1 MKKLYLFIFL
11 FFSFVLNVSADGTST
26 YYIEANIQSNGDMQV
41 KELKILDG
49 NYNGVKTNLR
59 FQNPYLKQFTGTSLD
74 DFEGSSIYNGTAL
87 TDLKVYDVKID
98 NNDFG
103 LVNKPNKEFKL
114 VNSADVGDY
123 GKYTK
128 EVRSDGVN
136 LTIYMPSKYN
146 HASLVTYTIKD
157 AIVVHNDIA
166 ELAWDFISSSYEEDI
181 SNLKVIVNLP
191 SDSNELRVFSH
202 GPLNGEN
209 RIINKRSV
217 EMTYDYLY
225 RGNAVDMRV
234 VFDKSLV
241 SEANKKSNIDGL
253 DKILK
258 VEEIRANQANQIRE
272 QEYKRLEQDAISFV
286 EIAKTTLKKDDYEIA
301 LTFVNKLND
310 GEVKTNLL
318 NELDIVQEKIDKR
331 INLWTS
337 ILYLLSIIWLIGL
350 IILVRKIYIK
360 YDKELKSNFEVQ
372 YFRDIP
378 SDYNPGI
385 VSYLINKNI
394 VEDSFG
400 ASVLELIRKKVLL
413 LEEIEVK
420 NKKDYK
426 LTLNQN
432 YDINTL
438 SIADNKLI
446 DLLINKIGDNNS
458 VTLKEVQKY
467 SKNYS
472 SAKTF
477 MTLYDSWKNLTYTDA
492 LNEGFYQT
500 SNLPKWLSVLYSL
513 ILIPLLLLGIDNEIN
528 CILLFILLI
537 PMVAS
542 IIYFISYTKK
552 TQKGIDEYRKW
563 IGLKNFLN
571 DFGRFSEKELPEIH
585 LWERYLVY
593 ATLFGIA
600 DKVQKV
606 MKVKLQNIN
615 YNDTDF
621 TFLYLRD
628 LYFYRNLNNTLNSSI
643 SSARSTITQHEIAT
657 SSRSSSG
664 GFGGGSSFGGGGFGG
679 GGSSG
684 GRF

>member
-11 FFSFVLNVSADGTST
+11 FFSFILGVNADGTST

-49 NYNGVKTNLR
+49 KYNGIKTNLR
-59 FQNPYLKQFTGTSLD
+59 FQNPFLKTFSGISLD
-74 DFEGSSIYNGTAL
+74 DFEGSSIYNGTSL

-98 NNDFG
+98 SNNFE
-103 LVNKPNKEFKL
+103 LVNKPNKEFQL
-114 VNSADVGDY
+114 VNSANIGDY

-128 EVRSDGVN
+128 EIVNDGVN
-136 LTIYMPSKYN
+136 LTIYMPSKYER
-146 HASLVTYTIKD
+146 ASLVTYTIKD
-157 AIVVHNDIA
+157 AVVVHNDIA
-166 ELAWDFISSSYEEDI
+166 ELAWDFISADYEEDI
-181 SNLKVIVNLP
+181 NNLKVVVNLP
-191 SDSNELRVFSH
+191 NNSTELRVFSH
-202 GPLNGEN
+202 GPLNGNN
-209 RIINKRSV
+209 RIINKQSV

-225 RGNAVDMRV
+225 QGNAVDMRI
-234 VFDKSLV
+234 VFDKNLV
-241 SEANKKSNIDGL
+241 NSAIKKSNVDGL
-253 DKILK
+253 EKILK
-258 VEEIRANQANQIRE
+258 VEEIRAEQANQLRE
-272 QEYKRLEQDAISFV
+272 QAYKELEQETIRLV
-286 EIAKTTLKKDDYEIA
+286 EVAKNTLKQEDLDIA

-310 GEVKTNLL
+310 GELKTNLL
-318 NELDIVQEKIDKR
+318 NELDKVQEKINERVK
-331 INLWTS
+331 LWTS
-337 ILYLLSIIWLIGL
+337 ILYPLSIIWLIGL
-350 IILVRKIYIK
+350 FLLVRKIYIK

-378 SDYNPGI
+378 NDYSPGI
-385 VSYLINKNI
+385 VSYLLNKSI

-400 ASVLELIRKKVLL
+400 ASVLELIRKKVFV
-413 LEEIEVK
+413 LEEVEVK

-426 LTLNQN
+426 LTLNLN
-432 YDINTL
+432 YDISTL
-438 SIADNKLI
+438 SQADNKLI
-446 DLLINKIGDNNS
+446 NLLINKIGDNTC

-492 LNEGFYQT
+492 LNENFFAT
-500 SNLPKWLSVLYSL
+500 SISPKILSVLYSL
-513 ILIPLLLLGIDNEIN
+513 ILIPLLLLGIENEIN
-528 CILLFILLI
+528 CTLLFILLI
-537 PMVAS
+537 PMIIT
-542 IIYFISYTKK
+542 IIYFIIYTKK

-628 LYFYRNLNNTLNSSI
+628 LYFYKSLNNTLNSSI
-643 SSARSTITQHEIAT
+643 STARSTITQHEIAT